1 MSKWLLGFAL
11 VLSIQGSLTYVDKLN
26 NFSMDY
32 PRDWKELSTPNGV
45 AFLRPKEDTT
55 DKFQENVNLLIQDL
69 SDQPMTLEQFN
80 AYNKKQLN
88 DNIGASANLSIQPAT
103 LAGQNAEIAYWN
115 MTYQGIPLKIEQYW
129 FVKGKKAYVFT
140 YTAQPA
146 KFIKYENIAIRLI
159 KSFRFN

>member
-1 MSKWLLGFAL
+1 MSKWLPGFAL
-11 VLSIQGSLTYVDKLN
+11 VLCIQGSLVYVDKLN

-32 PRDWKELSTPNGV
+32 PGDWKKAGTPNGV
-45 AFLRPKEDTT
+45 AFLSPKEDTT
-55 DKFQENVNLLIQDL
+55 DIFQENVNLLIQDL
-69 SDQPMTLEQFN
+69 ADQPMTLEQFN

-88 DNIGASANLSIQPAT
+88 DNIGASANFSMQPAT

-115 MTYQGIPLKIEQYW
+115 MTYQGVPLKIEQYW

-146 KFIKYENIAIRLI
+146 KFSKYESIAIRLI